1 MDFPIVFISILVHV
15 IRRNKMGK
23 GGWCNTFCNQ
33 TKKPKKIDYNWAKA
47 LKFSITA
54 ALMVYNVE
62 LLGNGYE
69 TKAATRKIRISLQI
83 LFDFVF

>member
-1 MDFPIVFISILVHV
+1 MNFPIVFISILVHV

-33 TKKPKKIDYNWAKA
+33 KKKIDYNRVKA

-69 TKAATRKIRISLQI
+69 AKAATKIGISVQI

>member
-1 MDFPIVFISILVHV
+1 MLLEE
-15 IRRNKMGK
+15 
-23 GGWCNTFCNQ
+23 
-33 TKKPKKIDYNWAKA
+33 TKWKRGDDATLFVTKQKKTKKIDYNWAKA

-69 TKAATRKIRISLQI
+69 AKAATKIGISVQI